1 MKICFIP
8 IDNRPVCYNLAKDI
22 AAIDN
27 DIELLIPP
35 REYLGD
41 LKKNAKVDLI
51 IDWLKQILDCDAMI
65 LSLDTLAY
73 GGLIPSRK
81 GVDENGN
88 IETFDDIKNRI
99 EKIKPLLK
107 GKKVYAFSSI
117 MRISNNNYNE
127 EEKEYWKDYGKKIFE
142 YSFSDGLNKS
152 DIPEEILD
160 DYLKTR
166 KRNFEINKI
175 YLNWQK
181 EGLFD
186 TLIFS
191 KDDCAI
197 KGVNVKEAQ
206 ELEKLGGKTKTGAD
220 EIPLTLLARAIK
232 KDIKIYPEFL
242 EPEYK
247 NSVSNYEDVSIEQS
261 VLGQLELGGFEL
273 AATKQDA
280 DIILIINNFVN
291 KQGELVMGWETGAKY
306 KGNFITPKK
315 PYAVADV
322 RFANGADNDF
332 VEDFLLHINNEIF
345 YGYSAWNTSANTL
358 GSLLAGIKVKWNAK
372 KYNKEAFD
380 KLQMIRFLDDWAYQ
394 ATVRGKIKEP
404 CNIKNLMQPYEN
416 KLAAMFNCNKKFSYF
431 YPWNR
436 KFEIEVSI
444 Q

>member
-1 MKICFIP
+1 MKICFVP

-22 AAIDN
+22 AAIDKE
-27 DIELLIPP
+27 IELLLPP

-51 IDWLKQILDCDAMI
+51 IEWMKKNTDCDAMI

-73 GGLIPSRK
+73 GGLIPSRR
-81 GVDENGN
+81 GVDENSH
-88 IETFDDIKNRI
+88 IETFEDIKNRI
-99 EKIKPLLK
+99 EKIKSLLA

-127 EEKEYWKDYGKKIFE
+127 EEKEYWKDWGKKIFE

-152 DIPEEILD
+152 DIPQEILD
-160 DYLKTR
+160 DYLETR
-166 KRNFEINKI
+166 KRNFKINKI
-175 YLNWQK
+175 YLDWQK

-197 KGVNVKEAQ
+197 KGFNVKEAL

-220 EIPLTLLARAIK
+220 EIPLTLLARAVK
-232 KDIKIYPEFL
+232 KDIKIYPTFL
-242 EPEYK
+242 EPNYK
-247 NSVSNYEDVSIEQS
+247 NSVSNYEDISIEQS
-261 VLGQLELGGFEL
+261 VLGQLELGGFEI
-273 AATKQDA
+273 ATSEQEA

-306 KGNFITPKK
+306 KGNFVAPKK

-332 VEDFLLHINNEIF
+332 VKDFLLHINNKIF

-358 GSLLAGIKVKWNAK
+358 GSLLAGIKIKWNAK
-372 KYNKEAFD
+372 KYNEQAFNQ
-380 KLQMIRFLDDWAYQ
+380 LQMIRFLDDWAYQ
-394 ATVRGKIKEP
+394 ANVRKEIKKP
-404 CNIKNLMQPYEN
+404 CDIKNLMKPYEER
-416 KLAAMFNCNKKFSYF
+416 LASIFNVNSNYTYSF
-431 YPWNR
+431 PWNR
-436 KFEIEVSI
+436 KFEVEVTI
-444 Q
+444 K